1 MTLDAAHGAKRINSA
16 ARMWRDK
23 WHGWR
28 KRMKIADHHRLL
40 IAHATPRG
48 RLWKIDVISWMKHPA
63 QLWQA
68 LDVSLSLQL
77 VRR

>member
-1 MTLDAAHGAKRINSA
+1 
-16 ARMWRDK
+16 
-23 WHGWR
+23 
-28 KRMKIADHHRLL
+28 MKIADHHRLL